1 MYLATAAPLL
11 HILVIRERAPDYGS
25 DEPDRIEDLG
35 DRIAT
40 LAAHIH
46 AATERLLGL
55 IEEFDRLRG
64 WERSGHRDC
73 ADWLSDRT
81 GIERGA
87 AQEKVRAAR
96 ALVGLPLT
104 RAAMAKG
111 ELSFTK
117 VRALTRVATG
127 DNEAELVTLARGVNA
142 FQLERIVR
150 AWKRT
155 SRQDEVE
162 RERQCV
168 ESRAFSVFPD
178 DEGMYV
184 VKGRLTPEVAA
195 AFMRAIEAAA
205 DAIFRDRGMEATAAL
220 DPDRARKAAAQ
231 RRADAIGFIAER
243 ALAAGFDQVSGSRA
257 ERYQVVIHVDADTL
271 SADREPGRSE
281 LQDGTRLSAESA
293 RRLACDASVVRVAQ
307 NREGAVLGVGR
318 KTRTISPALRR
329 ALESRDRGCRF
340 PGCGRGFTDAHH
352 VKHWADGGETSLGNT
367 LLLCRHH
374 HALVHEG
381 GWTLGWDGDKRP
393 LFFDPRGGMHY
404 DGRWQ
409 PTPLP
414 SDAVETLEQENR
426 IEPDGWTGGVLWK
439 RERDIPEDV
448 LLGAYEALA

>member
-1 MYLATAAPLL
+1 MYLATAAPLP
-11 HILVIRERAPDYGS
+11 HIHVIRERAPDYGS

-64 WERSGHRDC
+64 WARSGHRDC

-117 VRALTRVATG
+117 VRALTRVTTG
-127 DNEAELVTLARGVNA
+127 DNEAELVTLARSVNA

-162 RERQCV
+162 RERERV
-168 ESRAFSVFPD
+168 ESRAFSVFHD

-184 VKGRLTPEVAA
+184 VKGRLTPKVAA

-205 DAIFRDRGMEATAAL
+205 DW
-220 DPDRARKAAAQ
+220 
-231 RRADAIGFIAER
+231 
-243 ALAAGFDQVSGSRA
+243 
-257 ERYQVVIHVDADTL
+257 
-271 SADREPGRSE
+271 
-281 LQDGTRLSAESA
+281 
-293 RRLACDASVVRVAQ
+293 SVR
-307 NREGAVLGVGR
+307 
-318 KTRTISPALRR
+318 
-329 ALESRDRGCRF
+329 
-340 PGCGRGFTDAHH
+340 
-352 VKHWADGGETSLGNT
+352 
-367 LLLCRHH
+367 
-374 HALVHEG
+374 
-381 GWTLGWDGDKRP
+381 
-393 LFFDPRGGMHY
+393 
-404 DGRWQ
+404 
-409 PTPLP
+409 
-414 SDAVETLEQENR
+414 
-426 IEPDGWTGGVLWK
+426 
-439 RERDIPEDV
+439 
-448 LLGAYEALA
+448 